1 MSSPI
6 PNNTAYANLQR
17 DRNLAIARRAE
28 EDREYA
34 RQEERERRRRD
45 ENTPVGDVIN
55 YLKNLNIDELQSGL
69 YNGNI
74 GKHWLMMIVGLHLE
88 RERPNGWS
96 CDDFTALVLRILDG
110 LNIWTKR
117 PNTEDYDFS
126 ASIRSLLFEMS
137 PSSMQHYF
145 KYGKCHSSGLNTPI
159 CFVNKELAN
168 KNNEYAW
175 TKVDGAGTGRNVKEV
190 KRSWHFVG
198 NLDKETW
205 NIELYGPLP
214 SVEQLRE
221 ASEGRAVGDR
231 AWGNV

>member
-1 MSSPI
+1 
-6 PNNTAYANLQR
+6 
-17 DRNLAIARRAE
+17 
-28 EDREYA
+28 
-34 RQEERERRRRD
+34 
-45 ENTPVGDVIN
+45 
-55 YLKNLNIDELQSGL
+55 
-69 YNGNI
+69 
-74 GKHWLMMIVGLHLE
+74 
-88 RERPNGWS
+88 
-96 CDDFTALVLRILDG
+96 
-110 LNIWTKR
+110 
-117 PNTEDYDFS
+117 
-126 ASIRSLLFEMS
+126 MS

-198 NLDKETW
+198 NLDKGIW

-214 SVEQLRE
+214 SVEQLME